1 MNRCNSLQIEDIN
14 QAFRL
19 KQTEDTDHQKRI
31 INTRRII
38 MDLKA
43 ELAKVED
50 QPDVT
55 PRINEVNVELRRNQV
70 ERAKMEGEN
79 SDLRREKDNTFAQ
92 YKSELF
98 SQTVHCPSVLIN
110 DSL

>member
-1 MNRCNSLQIEDIN
+1 MQIEDIN

-19 KQTEDTDHQKRI
+19 KQTEEADHRKRI

-38 MDLKA
+38 VDLQT

-55 PRINEVNVELRRNQV
+55 SKINEGNVELRRNQV
-70 ERAKMEGEN
+70 ERAKMEGEK
-79 SDLRREKDNTFAQ
+79 SDLRRERDNIFAQ
-92 YKSELF
+92 YKSEPF
-98 SQTVHCPSVLIN
+98 TQTTNCPNVLIN
-110 DSL
+110 GTP

>member
-1 MNRCNSLQIEDIN
+1 MNWCDSLQIEDIN

-19 KQTEDTDHQKRI
+19 KQTEEADHQKRI

-38 MDLKA
+38 VDLQT

-55 PRINEVNVELRRNQV
+55 SRINEGNVELRRNQV
-70 ERAKMEGEN
+70 ERAKMEGEK
-79 SDLRREKDNTFAQ
+79 SDLHREKDNIFAQ
-92 YKSELF
+92 YKSEPF
-98 SQTVHCPSVLIN
+98 TQTNNCPSVLIN
-110 DSL
+110 STL

>member
-1 MNRCNSLQIEDIN
+1 MQIEDIN

-19 KQTEDTDHQKRI
+19 KQTEEADHQKRI

-38 MDLKA
+38 VDLQT

-55 PRINEVNVELRRNQV
+55 SRINEGNAELRRNQK
-70 ERAKMEGEN
+70 ERDKMEGEKF
-79 SDLRREKDNTFAQ
+79 DLRREKDNTFAQ
-92 YKSELF
+92 YKSEPF
-98 SQTVHCPSVLIN
+98 TQTKNCPNVFIN
-110 DSL
+110 GTLQWSR